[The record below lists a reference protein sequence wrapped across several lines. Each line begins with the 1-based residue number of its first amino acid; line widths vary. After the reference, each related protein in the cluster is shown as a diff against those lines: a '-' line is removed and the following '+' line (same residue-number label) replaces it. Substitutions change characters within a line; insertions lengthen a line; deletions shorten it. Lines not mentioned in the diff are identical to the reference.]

1 MTSKKRP
8 NYPTDTDYQK
18 LVNEFIRMN
27 AQEFLRDEYNFFVC
41 THKTNRLAD
50 IGRRPLY
57 GYETTE
63 SLREGVYESDSSEK
77 STAFSIRSDEDKATF
92 VSELNEMQETGEI
105 LDDESDLRVKEVD
118 ENEDSID
125 IGLEYT
131 VSRRGTIDMLDHEE
145 KTTNVELRETDRE
158 DIWEIVQNYERSHEF
173 TANKRLFDAW
183 SQTRHDQGKD
193 QFRRLNLTL
202 ERLRRDE
209 RIDLFDDILDY
220 NPEQWDFDDVEGI
233 GIERDGDVEQVDE
246 EILTGI
252 NDAALKGKGLRSNE
266 FVQRAE
272 KNGYYFTSIKI
283 AYIHSVDA
291 KRALIRIAFKKKPKN
306 TCDISIEKEQEIVDD
321 NYEPTSFDE
330 EVLEKTRDEFRDMV
344 VRLYADYLPDEMELE
359 VEAE

>member
-1 MTSKKRP
+1 MTERRP

-27 AQEFLRDEYNFFVC
+27 AQEFLRDEYRFFVC
-41 THKTNRLAD
+41 THKTERLAD

-57 GYETTE
+57 GYQTTE
-63 SLREGVYESDSSEK
+63 SLREGVYESESSEK
-77 STAFSIRSDEDKATF
+77 STAFSIRSNEDKETF
-92 VSELNEMQETGEI
+92 VSELNEMQETGKT
-105 LDDESDLRVKEVD
+105 LDDESSLKVKSVN

-125 IGLEYT
+125 VELEYT

-145 KTTNVELRETDRE
+145 KTTAVELRETDRP
-158 DIWEIVQNYERSHEF
+158 DIWEIVQDYERSHEF
-173 TANKRLFDAW
+173 TANKRLFDSW
-183 SQTRHDQGKD
+183 SQTRREEGKD
-193 QFRRLNLTL
+193 AFQRLNLTL

-220 NPEQWDFDDVEGI
+220 SPEQWEFDDVEGI

-266 FVQRAE
+266 FVQKAE
-272 KNGYYFTSIKI
+272 SNGYYFTSIRI

-291 KRALIRIAFKKKPKN
+291 KRMQIRIAFKKKPKN
-306 TCDISIEKEQEIVDD
+306 TYDISIAKEEEIIDD
-321 NYEPTSFDE
+321 SYETTSFDE
-330 EVLEKTRDEFRDMV
+330 ELVNETRDEFRDMV
-344 VRLYADYLPDEMELE
+344 VRLYADYLPDDMDL
-359 VEAE
+359 VAVAE